1 MDLPDVREYVYKSD
15 PTIADTD
22 NDGDTDLAEADARF
36 FGSDPND
43 SSMLLTSVNGNI
55 EYEGSETG
63 TVYIVVQEHDSTTTL
78 GSLEFDAATGTIT
91 SSTRTIAFPCGRA
104 YYRDQW
110 HEYNN
115 GTFTISSVHTPGSK
129 ILVVES
135 LVDEAVSP
143 VTTQLTV
150 KAADPEI
157 ISLPVGVLS
166 YSVDR
171 LVSGSKVSISAY
183 LDTDSDGEYDT
194 FIDPFGEYPEIITL
208 GPSPRFNLN
217 LTLRQGDLTLAN
229 VSPLNSAG
237 ASGFANAITWNSIPG
252 KVYRILVFSRFT
264 CWTLRQICRV
274 TYRFPPRNY
283 WTFSRPYYWNQPNLR
298 GSHF

>member
-1 MDLPDVREYVYKSD
+1 M
-15 PTIADTD
+15 
-22 NDGDTDLAEADARF
+22 
-36 FGSDPND
+36 
-43 SSMLLTSVNGNI
+43 
-55 EYEGSETG
+55 
-63 TVYIVVQEHDSTTTL
+63 
-78 GSLEFDAATGTIT
+78 
-91 SSTRTIAFPCGRA
+91 
-104 YYRDQW
+104 
-110 HEYNN
+110 
-115 GTFTISSVHTPGSK
+115 
-129 ILVVES
+129 ES

-237 ASGFANAITWNSIPG
+237 TSGFANAITWNLSPERFIAFLFPTMHLRG
-252 KVYRILVFSRFT
+252 PPTIMSSHFLFFLRKSRDATLILLLELAKPTWYTFLKKRILGT
-264 CWTLRQICRV
+264 D
-274 TYRFPPRNY
+274 
-283 WTFSRPYYWNQPNLR
+283 
-298 GSHF
+298 

>member
-1 MDLPDVREYVYKSD
+1 MPRQDNYLLNSQLPFLVAGR
-15 PTIADTD
+15 TI
-22 NDGDTDLAEADARF
+22 EI
-36 FGSDPND
+36 S
-43 SSMLLTSVNGNI
+43 
-55 EYEGSETG
+55 G
-63 TVYIVVQEHDSTTTL
+63 TVS
-78 GSLEFDAATGTIT
+78 
-91 SSTRTIAFPCGRA
+91 
-104 YYRDQW
+104 
-110 HEYNN
+110 NN
-115 GTFTISSVHTPGSK
+115 GVFSRFLLSILGSK

-135 LVDEAVSP
+135 LVDEVQFLLLLHNSRSRP
-143 VTTQLTV
+143 
-150 KAADPEI
+150 ADPEI

-237 ASGFANAITWNSIPG
+237 TSGFANAITWNSIPG
-252 KVYRILVFSRFT
+252 KIYRILVSDSPAGPYDKYVESLTGFLKKLRDD
-264 CWTLRQICRV
+264 TLILLPELAKL
-274 TYRFPPRNY
+274 TWY
-283 WTFSRPYYWNQPNLR
+283 TFLKKRIL
-298 GSHF
+298 GTD